1 MSFRLVYGPTWA
13 IQAGSGR
20 ALQATGQA
28 LAAGAGAAAEHVH
41 QVGAQSWGRLAP
53 GRGPCGGSHR
63 RCGGG
68 GGGGGVGEAVG
79 SGIHKAIN
87 RTIDGVIDGAD
98 NLTLS

>member
-41 QVGAQSWGRLAP
+41 QVGAQSGGALHRDAGHVAGHTADAVVVALERRL
-53 GRGPCGGSHR
+53 
-63 RCGGG
+63 
-68 GGGGGVGEAVG
+68 GVAFIKRSTV
-79 SGIHKAIN
+79 
-87 RTIDGVIDGAD
+87 R
-98 NLTLS
+98 LTV

>member
-28 LAAGAGAAAEHVH
+28 LAAGAGAAADHEH

-68 GGGGGVGEAVG
+68 GVGEAVG
-79 SGIHKAIN
+79 RGIHKAIN